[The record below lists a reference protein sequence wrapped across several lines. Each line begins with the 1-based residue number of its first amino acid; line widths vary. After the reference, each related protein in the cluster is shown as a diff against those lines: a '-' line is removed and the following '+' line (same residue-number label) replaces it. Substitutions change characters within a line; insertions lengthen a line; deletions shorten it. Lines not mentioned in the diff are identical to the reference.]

1 MSIILYS
8 RSRRRRFPEGQD
20 SLTAIA
26 KRKLQIAKSF
36 SPPFAVVVELESNLQ
51 NTVKKIENG
60 KQKFPVPISQ
70 FQRANVL
77 TCKRANVP
85 I

>member
-1 MSIILYS
+1 MCK
-8 RSRRRRFPEGQD
+8 RVNAHKEGKEGKGNGKQ
-20 SLTAIA
+20 
-26 KRKLQIAKSF
+26 
-36 SPPFAVVVELESNLQ
+36 
-51 NTVKKIENG
+51 KIENR

-85 I
+85 IQQKAILHFSICILH

>member
-26 KRKLQIAKSF
+26 KWRLQSAKSF
-36 SPPFAVVVELESNLQ
+36 SPSFHSCSGIG
-51 NTVKKIENG
+51 VKPTKY
-60 KQKFPVPISQ
+60 S
-70 FQRANVL
+70 
-77 TCKRANVP
+77 
-85 I
+85 